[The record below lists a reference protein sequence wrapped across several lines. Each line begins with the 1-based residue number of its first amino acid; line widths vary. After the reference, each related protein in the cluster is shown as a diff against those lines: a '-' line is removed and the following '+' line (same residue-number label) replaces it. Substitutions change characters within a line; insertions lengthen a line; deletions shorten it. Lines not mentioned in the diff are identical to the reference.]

1 MASFVDQLSAARS
14 FYGYCAPEAHERKGS
29 DINSVS
35 LFEDA
40 VTTHETLYSLLLS
53 LLPSMEHVYEVGC
66 TIDSKNDD
74 NIDDIRK
81 KCLLILE
88 TALNAFRQYG
98 GWIVPKVKNISCAMF
113 YICIQLGSRV

>member
-1 MASFVDQLSAARS
+1 MDQLSASKS
-14 FYGYCAPEAHERKGS
+14 FYGYCAPDTHESKGS

-35 LFEDA
+35 ITEDA

-53 LLPSMEHVYEVGC
+53 LLPSMEHVYKVGC

-74 NIDDIRK
+74 NTDDIHK

-88 TALNAFRQYG
+88 TALNAFRQCG
-98 GWIVPKVKNISCAMF
+98 GWIIPKVKDIPCAMF
-113 YICIQLGSRV
+113 YICVQLGS

>member
-1 MASFVDQLSAARS
+1 MDQLSASKS
-14 FYGYCAPEAHERKGS
+14 FYGYCAPDTHERKGS

-35 LFEDA
+35 ITEEA

-53 LLPSMEHVYEVGC
+53 LLPSMEHVYKVGC
-66 TIDSKNDD
+66 TIDSKYDD
-74 NIDDIRK
+74 HMDDVHK

-98 GWIVPKVKNISCAMF
+98 GWMIPKVKDILCAMF